1 MTAEL
6 PSTRRDRDTALLR
19 RMAEGDR
26 AAADTFCRL
35 YHEQLKRRFLR
46 STQSQSI
53 AEDLAQ
59 EVLTKVLAHP
69 GSFEAR
75 NDATPETWLYR
86 IARNTG
92 ISSGWKRSRELKAI
106 QQDDGVA
113 EQLPASAA
121 HDPERHAIYREAV
134 HKLETLLTERQINI
148 LFLKHDSGLTD
159 EAAAVELG
167 VSEATLKRDYRA
179 ARDRL
184 QKEGLLGLLFPTLEP
199 PTSSAPAP
207 GPPRSPFVGGAVALL
222 LAFWHWL
229 RVLPPVVQAAV
240 AVIAGV
246 FCVVGLVLI
255 ARHPGEARIGEAQGA
270 VGDGE
275 RPHEPPPGRAH
286 AEVNRGETGEGGRG
300 LPHSERPSDPW
311 TRFAARPLV
320 PQGFLFIDDQGS
332 PLDLEFM
339 VQADGTAT
347 IRQRPRPTRALF
359 GGHLD
364 NLAGGAIVS
373 RNGQVRSTA
382 RNILPDCDPIESLR
396 CEGVLDGP
404 WAAFYCQVIIQC
416 SASEPLEIAARR
428 TDGYYLIGRRLGDDL
443 MVGNAWSQSGS
454 PMRTWFMRGNTA
466 RRDEPMYNSG
476 WWPIDAAQVL
486 NHLCETYRR
495 HPVCQRT
502 PAASI
507 SFLSQ
512 PGDAEHALLM
522 VNTSGPWS
530 GIVRYRQDSHR
541 VPRPGED
548 PVTVCNFSDP
558 GSSLMCVVP
567 LAVHDRYSLN
577 KYVEVR
583 SERLTFRD
591 HMYYPYSVDASL
603 FIRGWS
609 GITWHATGAGLSAHV
624 EDFGTAEL
632 VARSGLGALPSEV
645 LFRYGTP
652 GYYPPGMAGVELRS
666 GGEPCRPGER
676 NCN

>member
-6 PSTRRDRDTALLR
+6 PSTRRDRDTELLR
-19 RMAEGDR
+19 RMAAGDR

-35 YHEQLKRRFLR
+35 YHEQLKRRFFR
-46 STQSQSI
+46 STSNLSM

-59 EVLTKVLAHP
+59 EVLEKVLAHP

-75 NDATPETWLYR
+75 NDATPETWLQR
-86 IARNTG
+86 IARNTW
-92 ISSGWKRSRELKAI
+92 ISAGWKRSRELRAI
-106 QQDDGVA
+106 QQDDGAA
-113 EQLPASAA
+113 EQAPAPMAY
-121 HDPERHAIYREAV
+121 DPERYAIHCEALA
-134 HKLETLLTERQINI
+134 KLETLLTERQINV

-159 EAAAVELG
+159 EAAAAELG
-167 VSEATLKRDYRA
+167 ISEATFKRDYRA
-179 ARDRL
+179 AKDRL
-184 QKEGLLGLLFPTLEP
+184 QKEGLLGLLFPALEP
-199 PTSSAPAP
+199 PASSASSPQ
-207 GPPRSPFVGGAVALL
+207 PPKPFFAGGVIALL
-222 LAFWHWL
+222 LALWRWL
-229 RVLPPVVQAAV
+229 RALAPAVQAAL
-240 AVIAGV
+240 ATIMGV
-246 FCVVGLVLI
+246 FSVVSLVLM
-255 ARHPGEARIGEAQGA
+255 ARHPGEARISEAQGA
-270 VGDGE
+270 IGDGE
-275 RPHEPPPGRAH
+275 RPHETPPGRAH
-286 AEVNRGETGEGGRG
+286 AEANRGETGEGGRS

-320 PQGFLFIDDQGS
+320 PQGFLFIDDYGG

-359 GGHLD
+359 DGHLN
-364 NLAGGAIVS
+364 NLTGGSIVS
-373 RNGQVRSTA
+373 RNGQVYSTA
-382 RNILPDCDPIESLR
+382 RNILPNCDPIESLR

-466 RRDEPMYNSG
+466 RSDEPMYNSG

-486 NHLCETYRR
+486 NHLCETHRR

-530 GIVRYRQDSHR
+530 GIVRYRQDSHGA
-541 VPRPGED
+541 PLPGEG
-548 PVTVCNFSDP
+548 PVTVCDFSDP
-558 GSSLMCVVP
+558 GSSLMCLVP
-567 LAVHDRYSLN
+567 LAVHDGYSLN

-583 SERLTFRD
+583 SEQLTFRD
-591 HMYYPYSVDASL
+591 HMYYPYSVDASH
-603 FIRGWS
+603 FVRGWS
-609 GITWHATGAGLSAHV
+609 GITWHANGNGFSAHV
-624 EDFGTAEL
+624 EDFRTAEL
-632 VARSGLGALPSEV
+632 VARSGLGALPSEM